1 MLYPSRDAVHVRLE
15 HSMPASAA
23 LPTVS
28 RPRAVQDSAELS
40 PVRRTSDEHDGVD
53 AARAWA
59 AVVARDRRADGTF
72 VYAVRTTGVY
82 CRASCPSRRARRE
95 NVAFYADPRAAES
108 AGFRACLRCR
118 PTESVKAEPVAVT
131 RARAHID
138 AHLASRGDAPLPL
151 AELAAAV
158 GMSPAHLQ
166 RTFTRVVGLSPRA
179 YRDARRVARLK
190 ERLRAGDTVSRATFE
205 AGFAAGSGV
214 YARAD
219 RALGMS
225 PAAWR
230 RGGQGERVAFAVAP
244 TRLGL
249 LLVAAT
255 ARGVCAV
262 AMDDDEAALSAWLRD
277 ELPAAELVREAARDG
292 GVAGYAAAIA
302 RWVDARGGDAS
313 LRELPLDLAGTEF
326 QQRVWRALRAI
337 PYGATRSYA
346 ELAREVG
353 APRAVRAVASACASN
368 RVALVVP
375 CHRIV
380 RADGTAGGYRWG
392 SERKARLLEHER
404 DG

>member
-1 MLYPSRDAVHVRLE
+1 
-15 HSMPASAA
+15 
-23 LPTVS
+23 
-28 RPRAVQDSAELS
+28 
-40 PVRRTSDEHDGVD
+40 
-53 AARAWA
+53 
-59 AVVARDRRADGTF
+59 
-72 VYAVRTTGVY
+72 
-82 CRASCPSRRARRE
+82 
-95 NVAFYADPRAAES
+95 
-108 AGFRACLRCR
+108 
-118 PTESVKAEPVAVT
+118 
-131 RARAHID
+131 
-138 AHLASRGDAPLPL
+138 
-151 AELAAAV
+151 
-158 GMSPAHLQ
+158 
-166 RTFTRVVGLSPRA
+166 
-179 YRDARRVARLK
+179 
-190 ERLRAGDTVSRATFE
+190 
-205 AGFAAGSGV
+205 
-214 YARAD
+214 
-219 RALGMS
+219 
-225 PAAWR
+225 
-230 RGGQGERVAFAVAP
+230 
-244 TRLGL
+244 
-249 LLVAAT
+249 
-255 ARGVCAV
+255 
-262 AMDDDEAALSAWLRD
+262 MDDDEAALSAWLRD

>member
-1 MLYPSRDAVHVRLE
+1 MAPSATIPSV
-15 HSMPASAA
+15 
-23 LPTVS
+23 
-28 RPRAVQDSAELS
+28 S
-40 PVRRTSDEHDGVD
+40 PVRRVHDSTALSPARRSSAEHAGVD

-59 AVVARDRRADGTF
+59 AVMARDRAADGTF

-95 NVAFYADPRAAES
+95 NVSFFIDPRAAES

-118 PTESVKAEPVAVT
+118 PTESVQAEPAAVT
-131 RARAHID
+131 RARAYID
-138 AHLASRGDAPLPL
+138 AHLETRGDAPLPL
-151 AELAAAV
+151 AELATAV

-255 ARGVCAV
+255 TRGVCAV
-262 AMDDDEAALSAWLRD
+262 AMDDDEAALCAWLRD
-277 ELPAAELVREAARDG
+277 ELPAAELVREEAQDG
-292 GVAGYAAAIA
+292 GEVAGYAAAIA
-302 RWVDARGGDAS
+302 RWVDAGDGDAA
-313 LRELPLDLAGTEF
+313 LRDLPLDLAGTDF

-380 RADGTAGGYRWG
+380 RTGGDTGGYRWG
-392 SERKARLLEHER
+392 AERKVRLLEHER
-404 DG
+404 GG

>member
-1 MLYPSRDAVHVRLE
+1 
-15 HSMPASAA
+15 MPALAPVPS
-23 LPTVS
+23 VS
-28 RPRAVQDSAELS
+28 RTRSMHESTALS
-40 PVRRTSDEHDGVD
+40 PVHRSSAAADDGVD

-59 AVVARDRRADGTF
+59 AVMARDRAADGTF

-118 PTESVKAEPVAVT
+118 PTESVESEPVAVT

-138 AHLASRGDAPLPL
+138 AHLESRGDAPLPL

-230 RGGQGERVAFAVAP
+230 RGGRGERVGFAVAP

-255 ARGVCAV
+255 TRGVCAV
-262 AMDDDEAALSAWLRD
+262 AMDDDEAALSGWLRD
-277 ELPAAELVREAARDG
+277 ELPAAELVREEMEAGAD
-292 GVAGYAAAIA
+292 GVAGYAHAIA
-302 RWVDARGGDAS
+302 RWVDGGDGDAA

-346 ELAREVG
+346 DLAREVG

-380 RADGTAGGYRWG
+380 RGDGASGGYRWG
-392 SERKARLLEHER
+392 PDRKARLLEHER
-404 DG
+404 GG